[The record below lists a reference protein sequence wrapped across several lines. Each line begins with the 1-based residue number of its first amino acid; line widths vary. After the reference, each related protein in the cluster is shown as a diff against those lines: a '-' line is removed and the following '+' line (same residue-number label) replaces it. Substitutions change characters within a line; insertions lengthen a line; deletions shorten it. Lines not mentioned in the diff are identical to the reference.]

1 MRPIEKIN
9 NFMKQIQELQKQ
21 ERQYKKELI
30 ASIIQE
36 STKGNKLVMVRPDGK
51 KFLIQRNANTRGG
64 RNVYDEAGNIIHVDV
79 RYTIDDV
86 KYIIAL
92 I

>member
-1 MRPIEKIN
+1 MTPIEKIN
-9 NFMKQIQELQKQ
+9 NFTKQIRELQEQ

-36 STKGNKLVMVRPDGK
+36 STKGNKLVMVRPDGI
-51 KFLIQRNANTRGG
+51 KFLIQRNSNTRGG
-64 RNVYDEAGNIIHVDV
+64 RNVYDEAGNFIHVDV

>member
-1 MRPIEKIN
+1 
-9 NFMKQIQELQKQ
+9 
-21 ERQYKKELI
+21 
-30 ASIIQE
+30 
-36 STKGNKLVMVRPDGK
+36 MVRPDGK

-64 RNVYDEAGNIIHVDV
+64 RNVYDEAGNIMHVDV